1 MVHDIK
7 ILQRLHLMNLKLI
20 LNLMLPL
27 FSFLCVLKCP
37 IEGPDRVAE
46 FIHLAE
52 WMVKFQF
59 IAIYYEY
66 QMYLSAGQLFIGNYF
81 EFDSDREQSSR
92 LRIQL
97 VGCQGRQ
104 RFVACSTSFLVQN
117 STQKGPGNPK
127 DVKSWIVINSLR
139 LKVLWKTSIIFCD
152 FKSCLVCFG

>member
-7 ILQRLHLMNLKLI
+7 ILQGLYLMNLKLF

-27 FSFLCVLKCP
+27 FSFLCVPLR
-37 IEGPDRVAE
+37 GPDRVAE

-127 DVKSWIVINSLR
+127 DVKS
-139 LKVLWKTSIIFCD
+139 
-152 FKSCLVCFG
+152 